1 VVDENLEGAERIRRL
16 GEEETEFRTEMRRKS
31 FKEIFIGGVLSRREN

>member
-16 GEEETEFRTEMRRKS
+16 GEEETEFRTERRRK
-31 FKEIFIGGVLSRREN
+31 VSRKSS